1 MNKSM
6 RYPRTRLE
14 AFPQFPDDTYH
25 RADTTPHW
33 VRVAGR
39 IAFVTISLSLGAAA
53 VCGLFVLFVGVALR

>member
-1 MNKSM
+1 MNKNM

-25 RADTTPHW
+25 CADTTPHW
-33 VRVAGR
+33 VRVVGR

-53 VCGLFVLFVGVALR
+53 GCGLFVLFVGVALQ